1 MANKVRKVSIFEIV
15 WYSITGALGLWGLT
29 FITLGV
35 IARNLRSSAGLF
47 KADAAWNKATNLGF
61 FGWGVIIFVSAV
73 LLAVIV
79 LLVNAKKA
87 DREVEKEQRRAARLA
102 AATTASEEAAAE

>member
-1 MANKVRKVSIFEIV
+1 MAKKVRKVSIFEIV
-15 WYSITGALGLWGLT
+15 WYSITGLLGLWGLT

-35 IARNLRSSAGLF
+35 VARNLRSSAPLY
-47 KADAAWNKATNLGF
+47 KADASVSAASKLGF
-61 FGWGVIIFVSAV
+61 FSWGVIILVSAA
-73 LLAVIV
+73 LLALIV